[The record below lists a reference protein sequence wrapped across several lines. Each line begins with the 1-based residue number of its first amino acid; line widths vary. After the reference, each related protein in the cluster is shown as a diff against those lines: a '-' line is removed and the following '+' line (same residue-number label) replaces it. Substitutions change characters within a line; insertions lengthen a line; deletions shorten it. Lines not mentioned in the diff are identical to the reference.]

1 MLSGCK
7 QTERRS
13 RLKRRLA
20 AKVAT
25 TFQRINFMTNL
36 LLITGNINERLY
48 EN

>member
-20 AKVAT
+20 AKVGT
-25 TFQRINFMTNL
+25 TFQRINFMTN

>member
-20 AKVAT
+20 AKVGT

-36 LLITGNINERLY
+36 TGNINERMY